1 MRIRYWSSDVCSSDL
16 GGEYQLILPDGSRVW
31 LNAASSIRFP
41 TVFTGKEREV
51 EITGEA
57 YFEIEKNT
65 NMPFVVKKGNVEVQV
80 LGTPFN
86 VKAYDDEANITVT
99 LLEGSVTVI
108 AADRG
113 METVIM
119 PGQPARNKTVEQKE
133 PVKHA
138 EMDRS

>member
-65 NMPFVVKKGNVEVQV
+65 NMPFVVKKGNIEVQRSEERRV
-80 LGTPFN
+80 G
-86 VKAYDDEANITVT
+86 KEC
-99 LLEGSVTVI
+99 GSTC
-108 AADRG
+108 
-113 METVIM
+113 
-119 PGQPARNKTVEQKE
+119 
-133 PVKHA
+133 
-138 EMDRS
+138 RSRWSQYN

>member
-57 YFEIEKNT
+57 YFEIGKNT

-80 LGTPFN
+80 LGTHFN

-99 LLEGSVTVI
+99 LLTGRVKVI
-108 AADRG
+108 AEDRR
-113 METVIM
+113 METVSM
-119 PGQPARNKTVEQKE
+119 HGQQ
-133 PVKHA
+133 
-138 EMDRS
+138 DRTTNERKKDT

>member
-80 LGTPFN
+80 LGTHFN
-86 VKAYDDEANITVT
+86 VK
-99 LLEGSVTVI
+99 
-108 AADRG
+108 DRKS
-113 METVIM
+113 T
-119 PGQPARNKTVEQKE
+119 RLNSS
-133 PVKHA
+133 H
-138 EMDRS
+138 